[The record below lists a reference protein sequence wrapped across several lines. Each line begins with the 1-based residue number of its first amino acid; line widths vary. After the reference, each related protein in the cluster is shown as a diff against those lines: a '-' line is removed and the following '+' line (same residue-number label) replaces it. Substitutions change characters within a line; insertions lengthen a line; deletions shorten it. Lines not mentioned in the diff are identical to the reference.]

1 MKSRKHAKTN
11 RRKFRATKSKVYR
24 KSRRNV
30 KKIMR
35 GGAAKPIV
43 KSSELD
49 ETLFDRIQIEKTDNK
64 DTLIKF
70 KEERLSEIPQDNI
83 NDTSKTD
90 GKILIFASKRQDG
103 DVIFNQ
109 IIDLAKQL
117 LNEEADIKVE
127 NKTVTVDVM

>member
-49 ETLFDRIQIEKTDNK
+49 ETLFDRIQIEKTGNK
-64 DTLIKF
+64 DTLSKF
-70 KEERLSEIPQDNI
+70 KEERLSKIPTLNITDNSI
-83 NDTSKTD
+83 AHRT
-90 GKILIFASKRQDG
+90 ILIFASKRKDG
-103 DVIFNQ
+103 DGIINQ
-109 IIDLAKQL
+109 ITDLAKEL
-117 LNEEADIKVE
+117 LNEEASAI